1 MKPEKNNLSQDL
13 QSLEKIVGWFESQ
26 EDIDIEEGLQKIR
39 QGAELIQSSK
49 KRLKEVENEFEEIR
63 KTLDQ
68 EV

>member
-13 QSLEKIVGWFESQ
+13 RSLEKIVGWFESQ
-26 EDIDIEEGLQKIR
+26 EEIDIEEGLQKIR

-68 EV
+68 EA

>member
-13 QSLEKIVGWFESQ
+13 QSLEKIVRWFESQ
-26 EDIDIEEGLQKIR
+26 EEIDIEEGLQKIR

>member
-13 QSLEKIVGWFESQ
+13 RSLEKIVGWFESQ
-26 EDIDIEEGLQKIR
+26 EEIDIEEGLQKIR

>member
-1 MKPEKNNLSQDL
+1 MKPEENNLSQDL
-13 QSLEKIVGWFESQ
+13 RSLEKIVGWFESQ
-26 EDIDIEEGLQKIR
+26 EEIDIEEGLKKIR

>member
-1 MKPEKNNLSQDL
+1 MKLEKNNLSQDL

-26 EDIDIEEGLQKIR
+26 EEIDIEEGLQKIR

>member
-26 EDIDIEEGLQKIR
+26 EEIDIEEGLQKIR